1 MHLESMPLGGKIF
14 FFWFLVLGVWLVA
27 YGQQPTVRSPITVKT
42 HQREGYQDIEIQTAL
57 TNYLFSTQ
65 GAVLKSAYL
74 YFAPFG
80 WQPLELIPDTAT
92 DPKTLSR
99 SFLEDAG
106 FPFAILGGAIG
117 EKEPYEFEMP
127 PTDRAKQL
135 VLIFRKQLAGFT
147 IQKRFTIYNDPYYTL
162 KVELALKNS
171 SDSPITSEDD
181 FRMVLGNGV
190 GGLGKWE
197 ARYLFDGKRSAVLL
211 GPEAY
216 KQFNG
221 LGFVSRDL
229 VFFLK
234 NESPQIRPF
243 VAAGGKLF
251 GVKAERLILAAGEE
265 RTFQFT
271 LYAGRHK
278 YLLLEHAGFAG
289 IENLSLYNQLL
300 VPMIRFLDWLYQ
312 KTRNYGWAIIIFTL
326 ITRIVLFPLM
336 RKQFY
341 SMAKMHQLRDR
352 IEKLQQRYPNLLKLR
367 QLHPKMSEDELRRR
381 ARENQQALHQ
391 KLMELYKKEG
401 INPLSGCLPML
412 IQFPILIIL
421 WRTIMY
427 SAERIHLSPGFLW
440 MPDLSFHDPYYIIV
454 VLTVIFMVL
463 QSKLTP
469 TPTPSAG
476 GLQTQL
482 FIWGMPI
489 FMGILLKD
497 FPAGLWLYYFL
508 TTALQVLQQLFIN
521 WEMSRK
527 APKPQEVGVAE

>member
-1 MHLESMPLGGKIF
+1 MHLEGVPLSLKV
-14 FFWFLVLGVWLVA
+14 FWLLALGIWFVA
-27 YGQQPTVRSPITVKT
+27 YSQPQTVRSPITIKT
-42 HQREGYQDIEIQTAL
+42 HAREGYKDIEIQTAL
-57 TNYLFSTQ
+57 VNYLFSTQ
-65 GAVLKSAYL
+65 GGVLKSVYL

-99 SFLEDAG
+99 SFLEEAV
-106 FPFAILGGAIG
+106 FPLALSLGSLD
-117 EKEPYEFEMP
+117 EKEFYEFEMTQTEQP
-127 PTDRAKQL
+127 KKLVLSFSKQL
-135 VLIFRKQLAGFT
+135 NGLK
-147 IQKRFTIYNDPYYTL
+147 IQKRFTVYNDPYYAVDL
-162 KVELALKNS
+162 ELSLKNN
-171 SDSPITSEDD
+171 SDSQIALEEG

-190 GGLGKWE
+190 GAGGKGE
-197 ARYLFDGKRSAVLL
+197 VRYLFDGKRSAVML

-216 KQFNG
+216 RRFDG

-229 VFFLK
+229 VLFLK
-234 NESPQIRPF
+234 NESPEIRPF
-243 VAAGGKLF
+243 AKSEQGRSLVGI
-251 GVKAERLILAAGEE
+251 KAEKLVLAAGEE
-265 RTFQFT
+265 RSFRFT

-278 YLLLEHAGFAG
+278 YLLLEHTGLAK
-289 IENLSLYNQLL
+289 IENLSFYNQLL
-300 VPMIRFLDWLYQ
+300 VPMIRLLDWLYE

-341 SMAKMHQLRDR
+341 SMAKMHQLRDK

-367 QLHPKMSEDELRRR
+367 QLHPKMSESELRQR
-381 ARENQQALHQ
+381 ARENQQAMHQ

-421 WRTIMY
+421 WRAIMY

-440 MPDLSFHDPYYIIV
+440 MPDLSLSDPYYIIV

-469 TPTPSAG
+469 MSTPGAG
-476 GLQTQL
+476 GLQGQL
-482 FIWGMPI
+482 FVWGMPI

-521 WEMSRK
+521 WEMSRQRQL
-527 APKPQEVGVAE
+527 AS